1 MKNIYLSIFILLV
14 LNLSSVA
21 QHKIADLKIPEQVSN
36 TLSKMCCD
44 CEIKTAWS
52 GFDLQS
58 RYYNFSFLMDSAEYH
73 VTIDSSGIWKRTYQ
87 EVELNSV
94 PKKCM
99 NLLNDEKLKYDKQFQ
114 QDMALNKNLPKYT
127 FEEYEFRSVL
137 IEFDRNFENEYY
149 HFSISLP
156 IDTNYEKPEE
166 VRYLLGIKFIKISL
180 DCELLN
186 FEGKKTVRIDGEPI
200 HGYVYFPN
208 NSSTFSSNTTTMEY
222 YNNKKNG
229 LYIQY
234 FKYPKE
240 LASVQYYVDDIARGP
255 FIFYHKNGNIREIGY
270 YENGQSIFVD
280 EWTEDGTKFLKNIQ
294 YDSLQN
300 VYTDNNSNNLDGKY
314 LIKGG
319 CYGFRGGFVFLNDGK
334 IDSLKSN
341 DGHFDITINYVDSS
355 RNILTFYK
363 NGNKRHLLKIK
374 LNTINHSLKEYNRFP
389 NLCEISELSDKSYNI
404 FYHENTP
411 NVSAKG
417 YRQDGK
423 NIGKWYYYN
432 EDGTL
437 KEEKEFK

>member
-1 MKNIYLSIFILLV
+1 MKNISLSIFVLLV
-14 LNLSSVA
+14 LHISSIA
-21 QHKIADLKIPEQVSN
+21 QHRIADLKIPDHVRN

-52 GFDLQS
+52 DMQG
-58 RYYNFSFLMDSAEYH
+58 RYYNFSFLMDSIEYH
-73 VTIDSSGIWKRTYQ
+73 VTIDSAGFWKRTYK
-87 EVELNSV
+87 EVELNSI

-99 NLLNDEKLKYDKQFQ
+99 NLLNNEKLNYDKQFQ

-127 FEEYEFRSVL
+127 FEEHKFLGV
-137 IEFDRNFENEYY
+137 IVEFDRNFENEYY

-156 IDTNYEKPEE
+156 YDEKYEKIDEIQP
-166 VRYLLGIKFIKISL
+166 LLSVKFIKISM

-186 FEGKKTVRIDGEPI
+186 FEGKRTVRIDGEPI

-208 NSSTFSSNTTTMEY
+208 NTSTYNSNTTTMEY

-234 FKYPKE
+234 FKYPKKI
-240 LASVQYYVDDIARGP
+240 ASVEYYVNDIARGP
-255 FIFYHKNGNIREIGY
+255 FMFYHKNGNVREIGF
-270 YENGQSIFVD
+270 YENGQTIIID
-280 EWTEDGTKFLKNIQ
+280 EWAEDGTKVLKNIQ
-294 YDSLQN
+294 FDSIRN

-314 LIKGG
+314 LVKGG
-319 CYGFRGGFVFLNDGK
+319 CYGFRGGFAYFNEGK

-341 DGHFDITINYVDSS
+341 DGHFDITINYIDSS
-355 RNILTFYK
+355 RNVLTFYD
-363 NGNKRHLLKIK
+363 NGNKRHLMKIK
-374 LNTINHSLKEYNRFP
+374 LKTINHSLNEYNRFS
-389 NLCEISELSDKSYNI
+389 NLCEVSELSDKSYNI

-417 YRQDGK
+417 YHQNGK

-437 KEEKEFK
+437 KEEKEFKK